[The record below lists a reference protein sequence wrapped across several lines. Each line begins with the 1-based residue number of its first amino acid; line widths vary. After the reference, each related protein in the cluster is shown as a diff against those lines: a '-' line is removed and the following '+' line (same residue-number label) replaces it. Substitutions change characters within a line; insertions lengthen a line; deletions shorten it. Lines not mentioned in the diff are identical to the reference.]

1 MSLKQSQGCR
11 HLRCSD
17 CGDTE
22 DIGYWLT
29 QAGEPWDGAHAAA
42 YNATNH
48 TDKSLA
54 PVRVHETMKAAARR
68 HIKENHMGEN
78 RLETRFK
85 TIDEGVSELMYM
97 QQCIDWRLEE

>member
-1 MSLKQSQGCR
+1 
-11 HLRCSD
+11 
-17 CGDTE
+17 
-22 DIGYWLT
+22 
-29 QAGEPWDGAHAAA
+29 
-42 YNATNH
+42 
-48 TDKSLA
+48 
-54 PVRVHETMKAAARR
+54 MKAAARR

>member
-17 CGDTE
+17 CGDIE
-22 DIGYWLT
+22 GRGYWLT
-29 QAGEPWDGAHAAA
+29 
-42 YNATNH
+42 TKL
-48 TDKSLA
+48 TLVA
-54 PVRVHETMKAAARR
+54 PVWVHETMKAAARR

-78 RLETRFK
+78 SYNGFK

-97 QQCIDWRLEE
+97 QQCIDWRVEE